1 MAAKNQKKCPTRME
15 LRKDEIASLLKHCE
29 EKFPDEFRQFAQWAM
44 NPEKRIEAERLEEA
58 NRRIEDFLFNLQ
70 SIPAGYELPEDFEMN
85 WEALL
90 AAHEQEQ
97 KDQLVANGS
106 NPTQL
111 ASWIKRGWI
120 TADKEALAMK
130 SHLKKPAPDSHPI
143 PMVLINNGGRWLA
156 PTMMDCIVRVH
167 PFVRA
172 VTETLPE
179 LSVEQQIRRAMRRF
193 QELREEG
200 SDRVGVQAQAAETLE
215 TLLHEPT
222 LGDPLEFGW
231 LAAAK
236 ESDHFWLILNA
247 AIGFGRTLA
256 NDEVYGDGS
265 MQMQIQRWLVLSG
278 GRRTSRVGSEIERLI
293 SEFLGSG
300 NNKLTPKKFLSWL
313 GGKPSNVTDDHEI
326 DFPIRSRGFGLKGI
340 SWNKLKSL
348 VKSASRRMKKGF

>member
-1 MAAKNQKKCPTRME
+1 MAAKKKSRRPTRKE
-15 LRKDEIASLLKHCE
+15 LEKDEIASVLKHFE
-29 EKFPDEFRQFAQWAM
+29 EKFPNEFRQFAEWAM
-44 NPEKRIEAERLEEA
+44 NPEKRIEAERRDEA
-58 NRRIEDFLFNLQ
+58 NKRIEDFLSNLQ
-70 SIPAGYELPEDFEMN
+70 SIPAGYELPKDFEMN

-90 AAHEQEQ
+90 AAHEEEQ

-120 TADKEALAMK
+120 TADKESLALK
-130 SHLKKPAPDSHPI
+130 SHLKKPIPDLHPI
-143 PMVLINNGGRWLA
+143 PMVLINHGGRWLA
-156 PTMMDCIVRVH
+156 PTMMDRIVRVH

-200 SDRVGVQAQAAETLE
+200 SDRVGVQAEAADTLE
-215 TLLHEPT
+215 AFLYEPT
-222 LGDPLEFGW
+222 FGDPKEFGW

-278 GRRTSRVGSEIERLI
+278 GRRKSEVGSKIEQLI
-293 SEFLGSG
+293 SEYLGCG
-300 NNKLTPKKFLSWL
+300 NNKVTPKKLLSWL
-313 GGKPSNVTDDHEI
+313 GGKPSEVTDDDDI
-326 DFPIRSRGFGLKGI
+326 DFPRGSRGIDLKGI
-340 SWNKLKSL
+340 SWNGFKNL
-348 VKSASRRMKKGF
+348 VKSASRRMENGF